1 MSIKYNG
8 KRTSGKKLSGKR
20 ASGKRASGKRAS
32 GKRASG
38 KRASGKRASGKKL
51 TGKKLTG
58 KKLTGKKLSGKKLT
72 GKKLS
77 GKRASGK
84 KLSGKRASGKKVGVG
99 IVPNPNYLVIKKLE
113 EYLKDGVINQK
124 FYDNVI
130 ERGFVN
136 DIVRQNIEEERNFTP
151 DQIVKFLLKHPQG
164 GYKESVIEAIEEDLK
179 KNLNEDWADCL
190 INSGDIERVINKSI
204 KENDFQTIG
213 YRVKQIF
220 SDNRECWEFA

>member
-8 KRTSGKKLSGKR
+8 KRSSGKRSSGKRASGKRAYGKRSSGKRAYGKRASGKRASGKKLSGKR

-38 KRASGKRASGKKL
+38 KRASGKRASGK
-51 TGKKLTG
+51 
-58 KKLTGKKLSGKKLT
+58 
-72 GKKLS
+72 
-77 GKRASGK
+77 RA
-84 KLSGKRASGKKVGVG
+84 SGKRASGKKVGVG
-99 IVPNPNYLVIKKLE
+99 IVPNPNYSVIKKLD

-130 ERGFVN
+130 GLGFVD

-204 KENDFQTIG
+204 REDDFQTIG

>member
-8 KRTSGKKLSGKR
+8 KR
-20 ASGKRASGKRAS
+20 
-32 GKRASG
+32 
-38 KRASGKRASGKKL
+38 ASGKKV
-51 TGKKLTG
+51 GV
-58 KKLTGKKLSGKKLT
+58 
-72 GKKLS
+72 

-84 KLSGKRASGKKVGVG
+84 KLSGKRASGKKLTGKRTSGKKLSGKKLTGKKLSGKKLSGKKVGVG
-99 IVPNPNYLVIKKLE
+99 IVPNPKYFVLNKLK
-113 EYLKDGVINQK
+113 EYLKDGVINKK

-130 ERGFVN
+130 ERGFVD

-190 INSGDIERVINKSI
+190 INSGDIERVINKSMR
-204 KENDFQTIG
+204 EDDFQTIG

-220 SDNRECWEFA
+220 GDNRDCMMEFA